1 MPERICP
8 FTNCNK
14 AISSQHFACGM
25 HWFRVP
31 EIHKKAVLLAYGK
44 YKRAEGAQEGI
55 AAGNALR
62 AAQAAA
68 IKAVE
73 SR

>member
-1 MPERICP
+1 MSRKCP
-8 FTNCNK
+8 FTNCGK
-14 AISSQHFACGM
+14 AISSQHFACGW

-31 EIHKKAVLLAYGK
+31 EVHKKAVLLAYSA
-44 YKRAEGAQEGI
+44 YKKAEGAQAVI

-62 AAQAAA
+62 AAQEAA

-73 SR
+73 GR